1 MLEFRDSLLDC
12 LREADDFRWRH
23 DGGGAQAERQG
34 TPLYNHPPHPHPPP
48 PLYRFGSS
56 PADVSLR
63 VGLAFLSHSS
73 FLPTVYS
80 HFSNLE
86 ARKCKLKLVASR
98 PSGSSAAH
106 LSPIGGGGGGE
117 DGAAAAASLDDHGSP
132 ADARASSSSSSVR
145 NHYLSRTS
153 SFFRHCRPLPP
164 PLVPDPCRRLNEA
177 EWALFRHAYLV
188 VSYPILGRPQPPP
201 ASPAREDYDD
211 GGVSGGNGN
220 RRRSSASSSDAA
232 AAANEDAFRR
242 RRLFPHHHR
251 PPPLADLH
259 ASSSSLEND
268 EADSIAAIPE
278 ETLTDLL
285 RSIFG
290 LPQESFLLY
299 QQKIR
304 ERIGA
309 RKR

>member
-1 MLEFRDSLLDC
+1 MSTTPAATTTMLEFRDSLLDC

-23 DGGGAQAERQG
+23 DGGGAQAPTDRQG
-34 TPLYNHPPHPHPPP
+34 TPLYNYLPHP

-98 PSGSSAAH
+98 PSGSPSAH
-106 LSPIGGGGGGE
+106 LSPIGGVGGSGE
-117 DGAAAAASLDDHGSP
+117 DASAASASVDDHGSP
-132 ADARASSSSSSVR
+132 ADAATSSSSSSVR
-145 NHYLSRTS
+145 HHYLPRTS

-188 VSYPILGRPQPPP
+188 VVGVEILAETVHFFYFLFHSKSY
-201 ASPAREDYDD
+201 S
-211 GGVSGGNGN
+211 SG
-220 RRRSSASSSDAA
+220 SELD
-232 AAANEDAFRR
+232 F
-242 RRLFPHHHR
+242 
-251 PPPLADLH
+251 
-259 ASSSSLEND
+259 
-268 EADSIAAIPE
+268 
-278 ETLTDLL
+278 
-285 RSIFG
+285 
-290 LPQESFLLY
+290 
-299 QQKIR
+299 
-304 ERIGA
+304 
-309 RKR
+309 